1 MWQLRTL
8 MAGNA
13 AARKGTLWS
22 NKSRCVQVTLLAATK
37 KRTAP
42 FRETAL
48 RTL

>member
-1 MWQLRTL
+1 

-13 AARKGTLWS
+13 AARKGTLRS
-22 NKSRCVQVTLLAATK
+22 NKSRCVHVKLLTSTK
-37 KRTAP
+37 KGTAP